1 MYTEEPNAL
10 LSYPDLLIDDYVLRR
25 GSLHGQQI
33 DSIPPGREVL
43 NELSRW
49 GGELLGAIPQGSR
62 VLNDLYR
69 RGEILTS
76 SPAAEENSYRDSNE
90 LSHRDY

>member
-1 MYTEEPNAL
+1 M
-10 LSYPDLLIDDYVLRR
+10 
-25 GSLHGQQI
+25 HGQQI

-43 NELSRW
+43 NELSRR

-69 RGEILTS
+69 RGGEFLERS
-76 SPAAEENSYRDSNE
+76 
-90 LSHRDY
+90 